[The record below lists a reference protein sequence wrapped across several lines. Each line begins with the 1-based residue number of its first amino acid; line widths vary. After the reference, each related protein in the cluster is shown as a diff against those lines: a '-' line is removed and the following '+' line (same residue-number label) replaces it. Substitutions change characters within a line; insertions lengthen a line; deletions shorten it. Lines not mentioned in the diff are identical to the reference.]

1 MTLSEL
7 LRYLDTNTDYPILDG
22 SVEETLVKAR
32 AGSHRDA
39 LVGTIVAAF
48 TQAFGCESPDC
59 LVDRAGTIKAM
70 GPIRLK
76 YMGDDAPLEAFRL
89 VQHLVVVIDGAF
101 NEEALRLKGS

>member
-7 LRYLDTNTDYPILDG
+7 LQYLDANTDYPILDG
-22 SVEETLVKAR
+22 TVEETLRKAR

-39 LVGTIVAAF
+39 LVGTIVTAF
-48 TQAFGCESPDC
+48 AQAFGCENPDC
-59 LVDRAGTIKAM
+59 AVDRAGTIKAL

-89 VQHLVVVIDGAF
+89 VQRLVVVIDGAF
-101 NEEALRLKGS
+101 NDEALRLKGG